1 MKLNCF
7 PFDIPYSTPEHLFI
21 TTQALYELQ
30 QNSDKLKASLK
41 ELKINNVHVRTA
53 TLLSGVMA
61 ACSLVL
67 HCAGGD
73 CW

>member
-1 MKLNCF
+1 MKLNWF
-7 PFDIPYSTPEHLFI
+7 PFDTSCSTPEHLFI

-41 ELKINNVHVRTA
+41 ELKINNVHVCTA
-53 TLLSGVMA
+53 TLLSGVVA
-61 ACSLVL
+61 AYSYVL
-67 HCAGGD
+67 RCAGGD